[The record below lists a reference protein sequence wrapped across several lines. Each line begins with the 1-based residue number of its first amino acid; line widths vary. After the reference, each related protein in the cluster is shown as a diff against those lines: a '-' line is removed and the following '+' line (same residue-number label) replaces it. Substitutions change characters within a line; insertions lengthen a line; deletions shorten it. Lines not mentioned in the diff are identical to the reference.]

1 MGKIYFFL
9 LLLLCSTGSFAQNRF
24 LIPFYTAPD
33 SSIILDYNGQ
43 YLLSYKQVG
52 DYYTYYLS
60 NIGSGTIQ
68 IIPYHKGFNRG
79 LREGL
84 IDEHPHIWVAPSSGA
99 VIEGEPLDS
108 TTDLSPLYEWDG
120 HVLTKIADSVSHVDV
135 GWLNVIFFKQ
145 DGPNSGLTTWS
156 LGGAGAGA
164 MLTKDPVYGA
174 AISTFVHAAYST
186 GKNFYRYRFYNNT
199 YLSDHLT
206 PSNGDTTQP
215 GYFYGISMSWDGVA
229 YYLSHREGSP
239 TRVHASYSDTD
250 SSRVLFTQGDVDGH
264 SDFSMEVTSPV
275 MNRRYGTIGGI
286 NLTSPYRNNTRG
298 DVYAV
303 DRILG
308 FHNVLHIQTGTDI
321 EFARVVSVNPD
332 GDIAVKTKGKGK
344 EALYLISHDGSYN
357 KKVVDSSTYWTW
369 NDTGSWTTAIGPTLY
384 IIRPDTA
391 VVHYANP
398 ISKRGYTR
406 NKTPIVAQD
415 FVHSIGTINTDT
427 SKTYSLQFVEIIT
440 RPSQGVLL
448 DKNNKPIY
456 NHTIISR
463 QDLDTLKYSAG
474 SFPVRDTFSYRA
486 FDSVAWTNVAPIY
499 INIVQAPDTLK
510 PFERNTLE
518 GTPIRFWASQFKQN
532 YVGKLKAIRV
542 NRLPAYGKLTIQG
555 KQVFYERSRD
565 ISLEEID
572 SMYYTPY
579 PNIVGVDTL
588 QWMAYNDTALSKNDT
603 PVILRVYPQLNTQ
616 PVLRTLKAS
625 YSQWGQPE
633 NILIANYPRPE
644 AHTDVWVWIDGTQM
658 LPVAADKTFVLSPS
672 MYSAGTHQLKVTFKH
687 KLDSISLIQNFTI
700 TGAPAPLMVGAGRHG
715 ITADDIT
722 GELTVLPNP
731 FNGQFTVSGLSWD
744 RSYLLRLYDAQGKLV
759 FTDRSFNQS
768 KKVLNA
774 GNYAVTKG
782 GYYLQVYDMQSK
794 TVVKTIKLL
803 RL

>member
-24 LIPFYTAPD
+24 LTPFYTAPD
-33 SSIILDYNGQ
+33 SSQILDYNNQ
-43 YLLSYKQVG
+43 FILSYKQAG
-52 DYYTYYLS
+52 DYYTYYVV
-60 NIGSGTIQ
+60 NISTGTTR

-79 LREGL
+79 RNEGL
-84 IDEHPHIWVAPSSGA
+84 INERPHVWVVPSAGA

-108 TTDLSPLYEWDG
+108 VTNLAPLYEWADG
-120 HVLTKIADSVSHVDV
+120 VFTKLADSVRHVSVYNLDAAFYSQ
-135 GWLNVIFFKQ
+135 N
-145 DGPNSGLTTWS
+145 GPNSGLVVKHLG
-156 LGGAGAGA
+156 LGGNQQRIVDS
-164 MLTKDPVYGA
+164 LIYGV
-174 AISTFVHAAYST
+174 SVSRSGFVTYST
-186 GKNFYRYRFYNNT
+186 GRYMYSRRLGT
-199 YLSDHLT
+199 ALIDRLA
-206 PSNGDTTQP
+206 PSNGDTSQLR
-215 GYFYGISMSWDGVA
+215 YFYSIGSFGYGGA
-229 YYLSHREGSP
+229 AYLSHREGSP
-239 TRVHASYSDTD
+239 TRVHVYPSDGQD
-250 SSRVLFTQGDVDGH
+250 SGRVLFTEGDVDGH
-264 SDFSMEVTSPV
+264 SDYSMEITRPFTSE
-275 MNRRYGTIGGI
+275 GAIAGI

-298 DVYAV
+298 DVYTV
-303 DRILG
+303 HPTLG
-308 FHNVLHIQTGTDI
+308 FYNVMHIQTGTSV
-321 EFARVVSVNPD
+321 EFARIAAINND
-332 GDIAVKTKGKGK
+332 GDIAVKTIGQGK
-344 EALYLISHDGSYN
+344 EALYIISRDGSYN
-357 KKVVDSSTYWTW
+357 KKVADSTYWTW
-369 NDTGSWTTAIGPTLY
+369 NFTGSWTTAIGSTLY
-384 IIRPDTA
+384 KIRTDTA

-398 ISKRGYTR
+398 ISKKGYTR
-406 NKTPIVAQD
+406 NKTPLVAQD
-415 FVHSIGTINTDT
+415 FVRSIGTINTDT

-463 QDLDTLKYSAG
+463 QDLDTLRYSAG
-474 SFPVRDTFSYRA
+474 NFPVRDTFSYRA

-518 GTPIRFWASQFKQN
+518 GIPIRFWASQFKQN

-542 NRLPAYGKLTIQG
+542 NRLPAYGRLTIQG

-625 YSQWGQPE
+625 YSQSGQPE
-633 NILIANYPRPE
+633 TILIANYPRPE
-644 AHTDVWVWIDGTQM
+644 AHTDVWVWVDGTQM

-687 KLDSISLIQNFTI
+687 KLDSISLIQSFTI

-715 ITADDIT
+715 ITADDIA

-731 FNGQFTVSGLSWD
+731 FNQQFTISGLSSD

-774 GNYAVTKG
+774 GNSAVAKG